1 MIKKTF
7 LKNILVTIDVE
18 FFSHMYLQFETGP
31 SSENGIITNFQKN
44 KPENPF
50 QTMTSHK
57 IANVITPDSS

>member
-1 MIKKTF
+1 M
-7 LKNILVTIDVE
+7 VTIDVE

-50 QTMTSHK
+50 QTMK